1 MSEKRSED
9 APGRNSREDDDDIA
23 SRFPNVETDTR
34 LNAPTDLPEP
44 PKVTFQRPETR
55 AARGEKPDP
64 ATDGDSVNLGR
75 GGRIGGGEMRNAGM
89 AATIGWS
96 LAISI
101 FVGAGLG
108 YLVDRFLLGNPQTP
122 WGLII
127 GFLVGTVS
135 GFVNMVRLANQ
146 LNRDDRRDDR

>member
-1 MSEKRSED
+1 MSDKRSEE
-9 APGRNSREDDDDIA
+9 APEQSTREDDDENIA
-23 SRFPNVETDTR
+23 SRFPNVESDER
-34 LNAPTDLPEP
+34 LNVPIDLPEP
-44 PKVTFQRPETR
+44 PKVNFQRPETR

-64 ATDGDSVNLGR
+64 AAGEESIRVRR
-75 GGRIGGGEMRNAGM
+75 GGSISGGDMRNAGM

-96 LAISI
+96 LAISV

-108 YLVDRFLLGNPQTP
+108 HLVDRFLLGNPTTP
-122 WGLII
+122 WGLIV

-146 LNRDDRRDDR
+146 LNQNDK